1 MADFGIKP
9 DIALG
14 AAGPK
19 RTNISDLIG
28 TATKAMEYSR
38 LSELYP
44 ELIKKTTAE
53 AAAAKTGAEKA
64 EMGFNLD
71 KARTITDGQVSMMY
85 NPLVVAAAQGK
96 PVDRQALVNAV
107 IDNAKVQSQNAGID
121 WETQGKKLAA
131 PYIALA
137 ENNPEKLQ
145 GYFKERMIA
154 GVDQATRA
162 SMMTPSPISGLP
174 APATFA
180 PAEGVARPLGI
191 QGQAP
196 APQSAPPQAA
206 PAGQPSA
213 APRGVTPPDM
223 TAPIRQQGGPG
234 FPLRFPARPA
244 GDIRPYAVGEE
255 TSMAEGKDYIAKASS
270 FRSRAPANIDRVDR
284 VLQTIDSIEQDRT
297 FKAGKPGELEARLR
311 AFLGDADYQLLKKEI
326 ADLVIET
333 NQITGG
339 KTDAASE
346 LVSRSTGNENYAPG
360 VLKNIATKLRGDAY
374 GAFLQAQGAERF
386 LEKGYGEA
394 NLARSYRSAW
404 DANADP
410 RVFEAMAIF
419 ASDRLS
425 PEAKMKAFDK
435 IKPTTAEALN
445 NFEKK
450 LRNIQSLAE
459 TGTLPV
465 AEKPKAKR

>member
-1 MADFGIKP
+1 M
-9 DIALG
+9 
-14 AAGPK
+14 
-19 RTNISDLIG
+19 
-28 TATKAMEYSR
+28 
-38 LSELYP
+38 
-44 ELIKKTTAE
+44 
-53 AAAAKTGAEKA
+53 
-64 EMGFNLD
+64 
-71 KARTITDGQVSMMY
+71 
-85 NPLVVAAAQGK
+85 
-96 PVDRQALVNAV
+96 
-107 IDNAKVQSQNAGID
+107 
-121 WETQGKKLAA
+121 
-131 PYIALA
+131 
-137 ENNPEKLQ
+137 
-145 GYFKERMIA
+145 
-154 GVDQATRA
+154 
-162 SMMTPSPISGLP
+162 
-174 APATFA
+174 
-180 PAEGVARPLGI
+180 
-191 QGQAP
+191 
-196 APQSAPPQAA
+196 
-206 PAGQPSA
+206 
-213 APRGVTPPDM
+213 
-223 TAPIRQQGGPG
+223 
-234 FPLRFPARPA
+234 RFPVRPA

-255 TSMAEGKDYIAKASS
+255 TSMQEGKDYIAKASS

-333 NQITGG
+333 NQIIGG

-425 PEAKMKAFDK
+425 PEGKMKAFDK